1 LIPPLKSIIFQDKA
15 IKPELSEV
23 GKILFPATII
33 EPQIGRLITSKIMM
47 QKIGQFLNSS
57 QNVSKNPKSEL
68 LNLKFSFKS
77 GDF

>member
-33 EPQIGRLITSKIMM
+33 EPQIGRLIASKIMM
-47 QKIGQFLNSS
+47 QKIGQFLNS
-57 QNVSKNPKSEL
+57 
-68 LNLKFSFKS
+68 
-77 GDF
+77 